1 MVSTTPLFSVSG
13 LGSGIDWRKM
23 IDELMAIERR
33 PLQALEQ
40 RKGRLQAIQGA
51 WGELKSALQ
60 ALDTAL
66 DPLLLNTTFQARAV
80 SSSDTAVVTAQAAAG
95 AATGSYAVSVTRLA
109 QAQVVASDRFDP
121 SAVLGFSGTFTI
133 NGKSVTVELNDTLF
147 SLRDKINGTAGV
159 GVTAS
164 VVEGRLVLKSA
175 TTGSTGIQVSDD
187 PNTLVLHDLGILIDG
202 PGGTVFKNQLVP
214 PQDAEFSVDN
224 LPVTRSSNTVSD
236 VISGVTLTLQGTGS
250 AVLEVKTDVDFLV
263 GKIQEFV
270 AAYNSALAKLRSQ
283 LANKPGETG
292 PLAGDA
298 TAMGMEERLRR
309 LAYEAVAGLP
319 GDMDSLYDIG
329 ISTSD
334 RTGALSVNEAKLR
347 EVLATR
353 PQDVAKLFSS
363 STADSVAERLREAIR
378 LWIGAGTGLIPGRE
392 QGLDSQIRELTERMR
407 AMEERLELREKRLV
421 EQFVNVE
428 RSLALLQSQATWL
441 EQRLATLQPA
451 SGT

>member
-1 MVSTTPLFSVSG
+1 MSTPIFSVAG
-13 LGSGIDWRKM
+13 LATGLDWRKM
-23 IDELMAIERR
+23 IDELLAIERR

-51 WGELKSALQ
+51 WGELRSALQ
-60 ALDTAL
+60 ALDTSL
-66 DPLLLNTTFQARAV
+66 DPLLLNVTFQARAV
-80 SSSDTAVVTAQAAAG
+80 TSSAPTVVTAQAATG
-95 AATGSYAVSVTRLA
+95 AATGSYAISVTQLA
-109 QAQVVASDRFDP
+109 QAQVVASDQFDP
-121 SAVLGFSGTFTI
+121 SAELGFSGTFTI

-187 PNTLVLHDLGILIDG
+187 PNTLVLHDLGILVDG
-202 PGGTVFKNQLVP
+202 PEGTAFKNQLVP

-236 VISGVTLTLQGTGS
+236 VISGVTFTLQGEGS

-263 GKIQEFV
+263 GKIKEFV
-270 AAYNSALAKLRSQ
+270 AAYNAALAKVRSYLSNQ
-283 LANKPGETG
+283 PGQAG

-298 TAMGMEERLRR
+298 TTMAIEGSLRR

-319 GDMDSLYDIG
+319 GDIDSLYDIG

-334 RTGALSVNEAKLR
+334 RTGVLSVDEAKLR
-347 EVLATR
+347 EVLTAR
-353 PQDVAKLFSS
+353 PEDVAQLFRSP
-363 STADSVAERLREAIR
+363 TADSVAERLREAIR

-392 QGLDSQIRELTERMR
+392 RGLDSQIQELTERMR

-421 EQFVNVE
+421 EQFVNLE
-428 RSLALLQSQATWL
+428 RSLALLQSQAAWL
-441 EQRLATLQPA
+441 ERRLAALQSP